1 MKGSYLTIISNI
13 THHGAEIQNSGSQPG
28 GDFAPKGHLVVSGGI
43 FSCHSVTCREQPQ
56 QQRIVRSIL

>member
-13 THHGAEIQNSGSQPG
+13 THHGAEIQG

-43 FSCHSVTCREQPQ
+43 FICHSVTCREQPQ